1 MSQSR
6 VLLGVKLA
14 LAVMVV
20 IAYLAF
26 CLLALL
32 AGLDSPTPIEVIRH
46 AIFVTGLVPL
56 CAWLRVIFVLSVKGD
71 ENVSARDDYH
81 VVSLRAFCSV
91 SPLGWLFILG
101 AQLGEFALSWG
112 RSVRRK
118 TRMFCLS

>member
-1 MSQSR
+1 MVYDSVCLVDYEVAVSQSR

-56 CAWLRVIFVLSVKGD
+56 CAWLLVIFCTRRQGVMKIFSLAMIITVYHFVLFA
-71 ENVSARDDYH
+71 VSDG
-81 VVSLRAFCSV
+81 F
-91 SPLGWLFILG
+91 
-101 AQLGEFALSWG
+101 
-112 RSVRRK
+112 
-118 TRMFCLS
+118 